1 VVPKKLTIDQICA
14 AAAFRSRG
22 RLPVVTYLHAATKA
36 VLTRSAQPLVGIT
49 QKNCPEDELL
59 LNFYRLKGMPRD
71 GG

>member
-1 VVPKKLTIDQICA
+1 MDQIVA

-22 RLPVVTYLHAATKA
+22 RLPAVTYLHGPTKA

-59 LNFYRLKGMPRD
+59 LNLYRLKGMPRD